1 MEAGGHDTALFVEEP
16 LAAWTCVTCHDVMKQ
31 AVSFCDNGHSSCRGC
46 VTDKCPQCRTAY
58 CSVTCFKSH
67 KGSAAC
73 AEAREALL
81 RQREAGQ
88 SPLLQGLGSGD
99 GKEDEGYRVT
109 PDQLDRMVESK
120 RLQEWLRDPMLREV
134 IELVDASGD
143 RERALDTAVG
153 SNEQFSE
160 FVRVL
165 AETINPEGAPT

>member
-1 MEAGGHDTALFVEEP
+1 MVAKCGICNEADG
-16 LAAWTCVTCHDVMKQ
+16 
-31 AVSFCDNGHSSCRGC
+31 RY
-46 VTDKCPQCRTAY
+46 KCPQCRTAY

-81 RQREAGQ
+81 RQREAAEAGQ

-143 RERALDTAVG
+143 RERALDAAVG

-165 AETINPEGAPT
+165 AETINPEGAPN

>member
-1 MEAGGHDTALFVEEP
+1 MKSMMVRSQPSQSAGAAQVEHAAAHSPESP
-16 LAAWTCVTCHDVMKQ
+16 GRILA
-31 AVSFCDNGHSSCRGC
+31 
-46 VTDKCPQCRTAY
+46 
-58 CSVTCFKSH
+58 
-67 KGSAAC
+67 
-73 AEAREALL
+73 
-81 RQREAGQ
+81 
-88 SPLLQGLGSGD
+88 GD

-160 FVRVL
+160 FVRAIQGDVAL
-165 AETINPEGAPT
+165 Y